1 MAGGEGFKQ
10 GMKRASKPR
19 GQESDNYKTQGAH
32 LIGGGAWDRQV
43 QRESSSFD
51 NAAVAG
57 SRNAEN
63 IAAYANASKQATAA
77 NGSFSQDTAK
87 GWNSTSRNESN
98 TNKQQEADS
107 NFSGQ
112 RIQNN
117 VNYANANRKNNINN
131 NEGFSM
137 GVTNDF
143 VNNAKEHRE
152 ENTELATQFADRTVD
167 KYIQKNKDTQAI
179 NVGALD
185 KAVRGAPINDAAQA
199 QVFSKNTFGD
209 MYSYSRKKLPKWTP
223 ASKPKPVEQPDFNA
237 MYGQATKDIKDIDI

>member
-19 GQESDNYKTQGAH
+19 GQETDNYKTQGAH

-77 NGSFSQDTAK
+77 NGNFSQNTAK
-87 GWNSTSRNESN
+87 DWSSTARNESS
-98 TNKQQEADS
+98 TNKQQEAAS
-107 NFSGQ
+107 NFSGE

-117 VNYANANRKNNINN
+117 VNYANANRKNNIKQ
-131 NEGFSM
+131 NEGFAM
-137 GVTNDF
+137 NTTNQF

-179 NVGALD
+179 DVGGLD
-185 KAVRGAPINDAAQA
+185 KVIRGAPMQDAAQA
-199 QVFSKNTFGD
+199 QIFNKNTYGD
-209 MYSYSRKKLPKWTP
+209 MYSYSRKKLPTFTTADAP
-223 ASKPKPVEQPDFNA
+223 SKIESPDFEGI
-237 MYGQATKDIKDIDI
+237 YGKVSKDINDQSI